1 MGKQEV
7 AALEGILYG
16 EGKVAKK
23 TIQAM
28 AAALIEKG
36 TTPAGLGDMSHVERV
51 TQAANAAQTA
61 YDQLVSQAPKGRGGR
76 STVKESKLND
86 IFQENLAMLV
96 APAAGPRRSAVLRLA
111 HGLERVLVGEHGRC
125 WPPRTERVQLL
136 SIERVD
142 VVRCHRREL
151 HRLELGGG
159 LLSVLRCK
167 GFRGR
172 GPRLTARRRRPS
184 Y

>member
-96 APAAGPRRSAVLRLA
+96 APAAGPRRSAPFFALHTASSASSSASTVVVGR
-111 HGLERVLVGEHGRC
+111 HER
-125 WPPRTERVQLL
+125 
-136 SIERVD
+136 
-142 VVRCHRREL
+142 
-151 HRLELGGG
+151 
-159 LLSVLRCK
+159 SVSSSS
-167 GFRGR
+167 
-172 GPRLTARRRRPS
+172 AS
-184 Y
+184 SA